1 MKNVDPDI
9 GYFIYARKS
18 SESEERQV
26 TSIDAQVELLESI
39 AKQMGFKIVDIL
51 TESKSAKNTGE
62 RPVFDEMIKRIKKGE
77 AKGIL
82 CWKLNRLAR
91 NAVDGGMIM
100 DLLQKT
106 QLLHIY
112 QAAGSSYTPEDNVL
126 SMYVEFGMAN
136 QFIKELSVD
145 VKRGLKKKAELG
157 WCPYQ
162 PPFGYKNA
170 GAIKGQKTI
179 TKNDDA
185 FKVMRSA
192 LKEYLTGQISIAAL
206 HRKVIS
212 DWSKTDKIG
221 KPISLSTFTLN
232 FSNSFYYGDFEYPKG
247 SGIYYKGKHEPMISK
262 SEFDLIQRML
272 GTKNPVKTQQYDFT
286 FKGPI
291 KCGVCGCSITA
302 EHKLKRTKSG
312 KTHTYIYYHCTGNRV
327 DPTTGLLCKQKGIS
341 IQENNLQE
349 QISEYIKQ
357 ITLPKEF
364 ITWALNII
372 KEEHQDIIHE
382 QEKKQNELN
391 RQLQRLEDEY
401 NGYMKMRASNE
412 ITEDEFKEKR
422 SVFLLKKQTVMDELA
437 LWADDKNNWYENL
450 ENVFNFS
457 ENIHRLFLNG
467 TDLQKKEIVFALGS
481 NLTVIDK
488 KLFISL
494 TKPLL
499 WVSELSE
506 MVNSIMST
514 IEPKNPL
521 WEKDLVVEFPR
532 MVEMLPR

>member
-39 AKQMGFKIVDIL
+39 AKQMGFKIIDII

-62 RPVFDEMIKRIKKGE
+62 RPEFDRMIKRIKKGE

-100 DLLQKT
+100 DLLQKM

-112 QAAGSSYTPEDNVL
+112 QAAGSAYTPEDNVL

-185 FKVMRSA
+185 FKVMKSA
-192 LKEYLTGQISIAAL
+192 LKEYLTGQISVSAL

-212 DWSKTDKIG
+212 DWYKTDKIG

-247 SGIYYKGKHEPMISK
+247 SGTYYKGKHEPMISK

-272 GTKNPVKTQQYDFT
+272 GTKNPIKTQQYDFT

-481 NLTVIDK
+481 NLTLIDK

-532 MVEMLPR
+532 MVEMLRG

>member
-26 TSIDAQVELLESI
+26 TSIDTQVELLVSI
-39 AKQMGFKIVDIL
+39 SKQMGFKIIDIL

-62 RPVFDEMIKRIKKGE
+62 RTVFDAMIKRIKKGE

-91 NAVDGGMIM
+91 NAIDGGMII
-100 DLLQKT
+100 DLLQKS

-126 SMYVEFGMAN
+126 SMYLEFGMAN
-136 QFIKELSVD
+136 QFIKDLSTD

-192 LKEYLTGQISIAAL
+192 LKEYLTGQISVSAL

-221 KPISLSTFTLN
+221 KPISLSSFILN

-247 SGIYYKGKHEPMISK
+247 SGNYYKGRHDPMITK

-272 GTKNPVKTQQYDFT
+272 GLKNPVKTQQYDFT

-302 EHKLKRTKSG
+302 EHKLKRTKVG

-327 DPTTGLLCKQKGIS
+327 DPSTGLPCKQKGIS
-341 IQENNLQE
+341 IQENKLQD
-349 QISEYIKQ
+349 QIEEYIQK

-364 ITWALNII
+364 ITWALDII
-372 KEEHQDIIHE
+372 KEEHQEILHE
-382 QEKKQNELN
+382 QESRQNDID
-391 RQLQRLEDEY
+391 RQLVRLEDEY

-412 ITEDEFKEKR
+412 ITDEEFKDKR
-422 SVFLLKKQTVMDELA
+422 SVFLLKKQVIMEERTS
-437 LWADDKNNWYENL
+437 WSDDKNNWYENL

-457 ENIHRLFLNG
+457 ENIHKVFLNG

-481 NLTVIDK
+481 NLTLIDK